1 MYNIYKITNLINNKI
16 YIGYTD
22 NFEERLKEHKVAT
35 KHYDFALYKA
45 IRKYGWNNFNCEIIY
60 QSWDKLFCKNEME
73 KHFINEYQSHITNK
87 KGYNMTFG
95 GEGNT
100 GPKTKEHSIKIGLAN
115 KGKKR
120 NEEFSKNLSDKKSKK
135 WLITNKNGKSFE
147 VKNLYQFCK
156 DNKLSAGAMCGVSKG
171 KTTHHKGWIKVVQ
184 IL

>member
-60 QSWDKLFCKNEME
+60 QSWDKLFCKTEME
-73 KHFINEYQSHITNK
+73 KHFINEYQSYITNK

-156 DNKLSAGAMCGVSKG
+156 NNKLSAGAMCGVSKG